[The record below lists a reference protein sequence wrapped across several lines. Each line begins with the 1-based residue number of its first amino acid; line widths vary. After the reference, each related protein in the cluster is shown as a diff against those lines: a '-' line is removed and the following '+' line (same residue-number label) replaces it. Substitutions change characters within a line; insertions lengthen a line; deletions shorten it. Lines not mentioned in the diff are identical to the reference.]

1 MILLQEAAEK
11 GFNAGETILEHVSNS
26 GASEKLLV
34 LPKLWGID
42 FSITKHVFMLWLV
55 SALVFFIVTLTV
67 RRYLKQ
73 DRLIPSG
80 LMNGIE
86 VVVEFVRDGIV
97 HLSGVITDDRSR
109 QAAIVCAETIAGV
122 KKVHDHLCWIDP
134 MSGMYFIAP
143 EDEELA
149 KAS

>member
-1 MILLQEAAEK
+1 MILQEAAEK
-11 GFNAGETILEHVSNS
+11 GFNAGETILEHISNTS
-26 GASEKLLV
+26 GSEALLV
-34 LPKLWGID
+34 LPKHWGID

-55 SALVFFIVTLTV
+55 AALVFIIVTSSV

-97 HLSGVITDDRSR
+97 
-109 QAAIVCAETIAGV
+109 E
-122 KKVHDHLCWIDP
+122 P
-134 MSGMYFIAP
+134 N
-143 EDEELA
+143 
-149 KAS
+149 